1 MRFASILFG
10 IASAVLAQP
19 ATADL
24 QAVQGLILEFRQLRQ
39 DLQITAA
46 TIQRVQIIMYRL
58 QTQGEAVSR
67 ATQRRDMAHGECE
80 QAASQR
86 KWATHQIEEL
96 ESAQRNQPAPDQKE
110 RAQVLA
116 NLRFNLEMFANQE
129 QQCRPEEIESEG
141 QLRAEQ
147 AKLSE
152 LQDQLDKL
160 DRVLARAGETAGS
173 RVAGVH

>member
-1 MRFASILFG
+1 MRFASMLFG
-10 IASAVLAQP
+10 IATAVLAQP

-24 QAVQGLILEFRQLRQ
+24 QAVQGLIVELRQLRQ

-58 QTQGEAVSR
+58 QTQSEAVSR
-67 ATQRRDMAHGECE
+67 ATQRRDMAHSECE
-80 QAASQR
+80 EAARQR
-86 KWATHQIEEL
+86 KWAIHQIEEL
-96 ESAQRNQPAPDQKE
+96 ESARRNQPASDQE
-110 RAQVLA
+110 RVQMIAS
-116 NLRFNLEMFANQE
+116 LRSNLEMLASQE